1 MTGPAELDREAV
13 EQLAI
18 ALMIPMRNHYLR
30 GPQGP
35 DRVHEVLNALAAT
48 AALVIL
54 GADGEGG
61 EAEQF
66 FHTALRNQLAAGLQ

>member
-1 MTGPAELDREAV
+1 MSTPELDREAV

-18 ALMIPMRNHYLR
+18 ALMIPMRNHLLR
-30 GPQGP
+30 GPYGAY
-35 DRVHEVLNALAAT
+35 RVQEVLNALAGT
-48 AALVIL
+48 VALVIL

-66 FHTALRNQLAAGLQ
+66 FYTALRNQLAAGLQ